1 LKNQELK
8 IVFNNLI
15 LNPQFKN
22 SHYRTKTIM
31 LHPAN
36 QSKNKKST
44 QSLPELS
51 IEK

>member
-1 LKNQELK
+1 MKQSYFTSPIKYSYN
-8 IVFNNLI
+8 
-15 LNPQFKN
+15 
-22 SHYRTKTIM
+22 RTKTIM
-31 LHPAN
+31 LHHEL